1 MKIKQSEFVISA
13 VAPKQYPND
22 GLPEIAL
29 AGRSNVGK
37 SSLINCL
44 IGRKNLART
53 SSKPGKTQTINFYR
67 LNQSFYFA
75 DVPGYGFAK
84 VSKQMRQSWGKMM
97 ETYFR
102 SRNTLHAVIQVLDIR
117 HPPTNMDMD
126 MADFLRQMEIPVV
139 FVATKADKISK
150 SKWDKHLR
158 IIRQRLALTSEN
170 KLYPFSAQS
179 GVGKKELWQT
189 LLQYLPHLSDES
201 V

>member
-1 MKIKQSEFVISA
+1 MKIKQTEFVISA
-13 VAPKQYPND
+13 VAPKQYPDD

-84 VSKQMRQSWGKMM
+84 VSKRMRQSWGKMM
-97 ETYFR
+97 ETYFQFR
-102 SRNTLHAVIQVLDIR
+102 KTLCVVIQVIDIR
-117 HPPTNMDMD
+117 HPPTQMDMD
-126 MADFLRQMEIPVV
+126 MTGFLKQMGIPIII
-139 FVATKADKISK
+139 VATKADKIAK
-150 SKWDKHLR
+150 SKWDKHLQ
-158 IIRQRLALTSEN
+158 IIRQKLALSREN
-170 KLYPFSAQS
+170 LLYPFSAQS
-179 GVGKKELWQT
+179 GAGKKELWQAI
-189 LLQYLPHLSDES
+189 LKYLSH
-201 V
+201 